1 MFSGGMYATQFFTF
15 VMYSV
20 QTAYLYVVVQ
30 MLIEHL
36 ESHTAQV
43 SVDVRCG
50 IASALAAIIGIA
62 AVSIGPALLEIFNSL
77 LRHLR
82 ASVERSKCMVR
93 VSVFLIHIRSQ
104 RACLQADSL
113 SSGSPTH
120 TTGGA
125 DERRFQDTLIKSMG
139 DFAYSLPNYQKFE
152 VMMFVLSKIP
162 TGAPGNR
169 RAETDRYL
177 QHVLVKTLL
186 HVATKFVHWPRP
198 VL

>member
-1 MFSGGMYATQFFTF
+1 MFAGRMYATQFFTF

-43 SVDVRCG
+43 SVDVRIG

-82 ASVERSKCMVR
+82 ASVERSKCMV
-93 VSVFLIHIRSQ
+93 S
-104 RACLQADSL
+104 
-113 SSGSPTH
+113 
-120 TTGGA
+120 
-125 DERRFQDTLIKSMG
+125 
-139 DFAYSLPNYQKFE
+139 
-152 VMMFVLSKIP
+152 
-162 TGAPGNR
+162 
-169 RAETDRYL
+169 
-177 QHVLVKTLL
+177 VLVSYSNPFTNGMFAGGLAVVWISDPYDGRRGRAAFSGHAYQIDGRL
-186 HVATKFVHWPRP
+186 CLFTS
-198 VL
+198 